1 MQKKYLSSKNGKTVY
16 WIHKKEN
23 ARSLVMLHGLTAD
36 HRLFDKQVDALR
48 EKYTVLVWD
57 CPCHGKARPYNDFSY
72 SNITEELKRI
82 LDAEQIEKAVFVGQS
97 FGGMIAAFF
106 IEKNPQMALGFVS
119 IGSVPFGDYYSKS
132 DYFWLNQLKWM
143 CRLFPFTL
151 LKKSLAKACGATKG
165 AQNKMMDMLST
176 YDKKELC
183 QLIYVGETAFVPE
196 NHEITLSCP
205 VVLIL
210 GSKDKVGKVRRYND
224 QWHKRT
230 GYPLY
235 LIDGAAHNAN
245 DDCPEEVNRI
255 VQDFAESV

>member
-1 MQKKYLSSKNGKTVY
+1 MQKKYISSKNGKTFY

-23 ARSLVMLHGLTAD
+23 ARALVMLHGLTAD

-57 CPCHGKARPYNDFSY
+57 CPCHGESRPYNDFSY
-72 SNITEELKRI
+72 ENVAEELKRI
-82 LDAEQIEKAVFVGQS
+82 LNAEKIEKAVFVGQS
-97 FGGMIAAFF
+97 FGGMIAQFF
-106 IEKNPQMALGFVS
+106 IEKNPQTALGFVS

-132 DYFWLNQLKWM
+132 DYFWLNQLEWM
-143 CRLFPFTL
+143 CKFFPFAL
-151 LKKSLAKACGATKG
+151 LKKSLAKVCCATKS
-165 AQNKMMDMLST
+165 AQDKMLDMLST

-183 QLIYVGETAFVPE
+183 HLIYVGEAAFVPE
-196 NHEITLSCP
+196 NHEIAMPCP
-205 VVLIL
+205 VVLML
-210 GSKDKVGKVRRYND
+210 GRKDRVGKVFRYNN

-255 VQDFAESV
+255 IQDFIESV